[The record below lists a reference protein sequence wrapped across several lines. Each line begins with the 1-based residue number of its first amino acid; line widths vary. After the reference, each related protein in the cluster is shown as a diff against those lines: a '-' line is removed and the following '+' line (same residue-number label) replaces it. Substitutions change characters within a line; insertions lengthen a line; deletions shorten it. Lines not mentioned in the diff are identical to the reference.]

1 MLMELFVWS
10 LIHFQVYIIRDHPAS
25 KKKENWNVVYWSL
38 FPARI
43 QAVYHPGKSVNSL
56 NEFELFDT
64 NEYETKSQ

>member
-1 MLMELFVWS
+1 MISNS
-10 LIHFQVYIIRDHPAS
+10 LPGVYHQRPPGF
-25 KKKENWNVVYWSL
+25 KEKRKLNVVYWPL

-43 QAVYHPGKSVNSL
+43 QAVKHPRKSVNSL